1 MRATPFFDGRSRRQ
15 RLRRLERP
23 RGAAL
28 APRASVS
35 FPSGATLAAGSEHER
50 LSANRGSGLEQ
61 VDGAENARH
70 DQVWVSAAQ
79 QFGSLTVRGRIGQSR
94 TSDSDLTAYAIGADL
109 AQGDGLRLSFER
121 NSGFFVVSPRTIG
134 LGLRQVSHR
143 AGFEWAPGISWRIVA
158 DVWQQSLSD
167 GNDRWE
173 FTVAPRRGVARTER
187 LNLDLGFTV
196 TQLRTTTNY
205 DNGYYDPSLYQY
217 YAFTAYPY
225 WKVGENTGLGL
236 SLALGVQ
243 RDDFSPGRLGG
254 NATAEATF
262 GIYRRWALKV
272 NAGGIFN
279 QRLGSGAFR
288 GYGAGVSLIRRF

>member
-1 MRATPFFDGRSRRQ
+1 MRATLVADGRSRRQ

-23 RGAAL
+23 RKRF

-94 TSDSDLTAYAIGADL
+94 TSDSDSTAYAIGADL

-143 AGFEWAPGISWRIVA
+143 AGFEWGAWYQLANRGGCLAAVAFGRQRPMGVHRGAASRRRPDGAVEPGSRVHGHPTAHHHQLRQRLLRPEPLPVLRIHGLPILEGWREHRP
-158 DVWQQSLSD
+158 
-167 GNDRWE
+167 G
-173 FTVAPRRGVARTER
+173 PVARPGCATRR
-187 LNLDLGFTV
+187 LQPRSAPAATPPPKP
-196 TQLRTTTNY
+196 
-205 DNGYYDPSLYQY
+205 PSGS
-217 YAFTAYPY
+217 T
-225 WKVGENTGLGL
+225 
-236 SLALGVQ
+236 
-243 RDDFSPGRLGG
+243 
-254 NATAEATF
+254 
-262 GIYRRWALKV
+262 
-272 NAGGIFN
+272 AGG
-279 QRLGSGAFR
+279 R
-288 GYGAGVSLIRRF
+288 